1 MPMTSSLAGQRHRV
15 IVLVWTQVRVSIL
28 VLNTHWGF
36 FFGTANGFE
45 STYAVTTLN
54 WVAND
59 WGGFSLEK
67 IRTRVERPTWFRW
80 HRDTLFRQ
88 TKDINSSHIPSMN
101 QTKENATKTL
111 IRTKEPTWL
120 LLLAVSKTGRKTIL
134 PLEQLI
140 PKLLSL
146 FAKQPRVLL
155 FFLL

>member
-1 MPMTSSLAGQRHRV
+1 MCYKGSYKKNLKKFPVLKQNKKLCTYAQKKSLHICKVFGKKKSFFR
-15 IVLVWTQVRVSIL
+15 
-28 VLNTHWGF
+28 NF
-36 FFGTANGFE
+36 FFFATGLIFERFLAPRSRFFEKVNGLG
-45 STYAVTTLN
+45 VL
-54 WVAND
+54 
-59 WGGFSLEK
+59 G
-67 IRTRVERPTWFRW
+67 
-80 HRDTLFRQ
+80 